1 MIEVKFYPSADEKL
15 LRFAVIAARY
25 CSKWVFCKHRERD
38 AFELPGGHVEPGET
52 AEEAAARELCEE
64 TGALSFAIR
73 PVCVYSVTGK
83 TRVNESGGESF
94 GLLCA
99 ADILSFGA
107 INSEIEKIILA
118 DALPENL
125 TYPLIQPRLIAEI
138 CRRKIV

>member
-1 MIEVKFYPSADEKL
+1 MIEVKFYPSADGKL

-25 CSKWVFCKHRERD
+25 CGKWVFCKHRERD
-38 AFELPGGHVEPGET
+38 TLELPGGHVEPGET
-52 AEEAAARELCEE
+52 AEEAAARELREE

-99 ADILSFGA
+99 ADILSFGN

-118 DALPENL
+118 DALPESL

>member
-1 MIEVKFYPSADEKL
+1 MIEVKFCPSADEKL

-25 CSKWVFCKHRERD
+25 CGKWVFCKHRERD
-38 AFELPGGHVEPGET
+38 TLELPGGHVEPGET
-52 AEEAAARELCEE
+52 AEEAAARELREE

-99 ADILSFGA
+99 ADILSFGN

-118 DALPENL
+118 DALPESL

>member
-1 MIEVKFYPSADEKL
+1 MIEVKFYPSADGKL
-15 LRFAVIAARY
+15 LRFAVIAAGF
-25 CSKWVFCKHRERD
+25 CGKWVFCKHRERD
-38 AFELPGGHVEPGET
+38 TLELPGGHVDPGET
-52 AEEAAARELCEE
+52 AEEAAARELREE

-99 ADILSFGA
+99 ADILSFGN

-118 DALPENL
+118 DALPESL